1 MNGLLEYSGLSTK
14 LKAMKAKL
22 LTEEDFIFLEEQ
34 KDISGIAVY
43 LSKKEN
49 YRDIFAGENEEAIR
63 RHRFEELVR
72 TTLYTDYKKVYRF
85 SHMEQKQFLKA
96 YFMKYEIAVI
106 KRTLRKCFGTKG
118 EITDRGY
125 VYSQSFEDKCS
136 FDVKNMMAANSVDE
150 VVGLLYGTVY
160 YDLLNILNKKDDTGL
175 FDYESV
181 LDIFYFKAL
190 WKAGHKSL
198 SKKDLLLIERCFGEE
213 IDLINLEWI
222 YRAKKYYTI
231 SPAQI
236 YSLVI
241 PIFYKLRKQD
251 IIYLIK
257 TDTEEDFL
265 NTISKL
271 PYIKKSGDILL
282 NQGIESIYE
291 ERMEKIHKSDIKKN
305 PNSIAC
311 VVSYFYQKEKEIER
325 LVRTIENVRYSVK
338 V

>member
-1 MNGLLEYSGLSTK
+1 MNGLLEYSGLATK

-22 LTEEDFIFLEEQ
+22 LTEDDWISLEEQ
-34 KDISGIAVY
+34 DDISGIVSY
-43 LSKKEN
+43 LKKNEN
-49 YRDIFAGENEEAIR
+49 YRDVLVNENEETIR
-63 RHRFEELVR
+63 RHRLEELVR
-72 TTLYTDYKKVYRF
+72 TTLYTDYNKVYRF
-85 SHMEQKQFLKA
+85 SHMEQKGFLKA

-106 KRTLRKCFGTKG
+106 KRTLRKCFGNG

-125 VYSQSFEDKCS
+125 VYNESFEGKCS
-136 FDVKNMMAANSVDE
+136 FNVKNLMAAQSVDE
-150 VVGLLYGTVY
+150 IVSLLYGTIY
-160 YDLLNILNKKDDTGL
+160 YDLLNILLKKGDSRL

-198 SKKDLLLIERCFGEE
+198 TKKDLTLVQRSFGEE

-222 YRAKKYYTI
+222 YRAKKYYTM
-231 SPAQI
+231 SPANI
-236 YSLVI
+236 YALVI
-241 PIFYKLRKQD
+241 PIYYKLKKQD

-257 TDTEEDFL
+257 TESEEEFL
-265 NTISKL
+265 STIKKL
-271 PYIKKSGDILL
+271 PYVRKFGDINNL
-282 NQGIESIYE
+282 GIEQIYE
-291 ERMEKIHKSDIKKN
+291 ERMEKIHRSDIKKN